1 MPGARRIAA
10 ASIYSTCYI
19 YEPLLFYAPARAP
32 SPPFLPQGRR
42 PHARCHPALPS
53 AAPDRRHRPDPAAA
67 CTGRLTEADRT
78 GPRAGQGQYC
88 HPQRTPAVGR
98 AHPHRGPAQGRHRTA
113 CGHRLLARRR
123 TDQRTDR

>member
-1 MPGARRIAA
+1 MIRMIIVGARTPAAFRRGCPDANRASRYLTTGRVA
-10 ASIYSTCYI
+10 ASIS
-19 YEPLLFYAPARAP
+19 RSP

-78 GPRAGQGQYC
+78 GPRGGHGQ
-88 HPQRTPAVGR
+88 
-98 AHPHRGPAQGRHRTA
+98 
-113 CGHRLLARRR
+113 
-123 TDQRTDR
+123 